1 MDIFV
6 IGEDKSLNKTGTVD
20 GNNIAIGASGAA
32 VIGSGDSA
40 SGLLPDSDDDKRM
53 IIGADTVIE
62 FYVNCQNGVANAKKV
77 TMSLDGLLSGHQKA
91 ISFGTSAP
99 TGGNNGDIYIQ
110 I

>member
-1 MDIFV
+1 MNIFV
-6 IGEDKSLNKTGTVD
+6 IGEDKSLNKTGVVD

-32 VIGSGDSA
+32 AIGSGDSA

-62 FYVNCQNGVANAKKV
+62 FYVNCQNGVNGAKKV
-77 TMSLDGLLSGHQKA
+77 TLSLDGLLSGHQKA

-99 TGGNNGDIYIQ
+99 TGGSNGDIYIQ